1 MKLKK
6 GDTVIVTAGKDRGKT
21 STIVQSF
28 PKKGVVI
35 LDGVN
40 VVTRHQKS
48 KRRGTQGQLVQKPMP
63 INVSNVALK
72 DAKTG
77 KPTRVGYTV
86 EGEGKKVKKVRVAKK
101 SGTKI

>member
-21 STIVQSF
+21 STIIHAF

-35 LDGVN
+35 LEGVN

-48 KRRGTQGQLVQKPMP
+48 KRRGTQGQLVEKPMP

-72 DAKTG
+72 DGKTG
-77 KPTRVGYTV
+77 KPTRIGYTI
-86 EGEGKKVKKVRVAKK
+86 EGEGEKAKKVRVAKK